1 MISATKDMTLPTAL
15 VGSIPRPSW
24 YTRSLHGQDF
34 KMALSDRAFREQYI
48 DAVGAFIN
56 DQECAGLDIIVDGD
70 ARFDDDVGG
79 RGWFFYLIDRLGG
92 FAERTDAQENWAKM
106 TRPGRI
112 LWELM
117 EAYQAPVLTEKV
129 SLSTPLHYAAIWQV
143 TQKLTDRPVKF
154 GAIAVDSVFHMIQN
168 RHYGSDVELLLDLA
182 AIVNKEYR
190 HLAAVGCPIIQI
202 EEPMLHLLDVASA
215 GDLDKAALIDV
226 FNRQVEG
233 VEAEIWCHTC
243 WGNPAQ
249 QSVKDETTTYAPALE
264 DLFSV
269 DADVVSFECASTG
282 GEDLEAIGAFATE
295 KKIAIGV
302 ISHLKTQVET
312 PEEVA
317 ALIRKALE
325 HIPPERLIVSTDCG
339 FGREGLSRRIAFY
352 KMVALVEGTNIV
364 RHELGLPEA
373 EVRAADPRFA
383 FSYAG

>member
-1 MISATKDMTLPTAL
+1 MTAVKDMVMPTAL

-24 YTRSLHGQDF
+24 YTRSLHGLDF
-34 KMALSDRAFREQYI
+34 KMALSDRGFREQYI
-48 DAVGAFIN
+48 DAVGAYVN

-79 RGWFFYLIDRLGG
+79 RGWFFYMIDRLGG
-92 FAERTDAQENWAKM
+92 FAERTDRQDNWAAM
-106 TRPGRI
+106 TQPGRI

-129 SLSTPLHYAAIWQV
+129 SLRAPLHYAAIWQV
-143 TQKLTDRPVKF
+143 TQKLTGKPVKF

-168 RHYGSDVELLLDLA
+168 RHYDSNVEFLNDLA
-182 AIVNKEYR
+182 DIVNKEYR
-190 HLAAVGCPIIQI
+190 ELSAVGCPILQV
-202 EEPMLHLLDVASA
+202 EEPMLHLLDVPSA
-215 GDLDKAALIDV
+215 GDLDKEALIAV
-226 FNRQVEG
+226 FNRQVES
-233 VEAEIWCHTC
+233 VESEIWCHTC

-249 QSVKDETTTYAPALE
+249 QSVKDESTTYAPALE
-264 DLFSV
+264 DLFRV
-269 DADVVSFECASTG
+269 DADVVTFECASTG
-282 GEDLEAIGAFATE
+282 GKDIPAIGKYKTD

-325 HIPPERLIVSTDCG
+325 HIPPERLIVTTDCG

-352 KMVALVEGTNIV
+352 KMVALVEGTNLV
-364 RHELGLPEA
+364 RRELGLPEA
-373 EVRAADPRFA
+373 EVRASDPRFA
-383 FSYAG
+383 FSYGG

>member
-1 MISATKDMTLPTAL
+1 MISATKDMMLPTAL

-24 YTRSLHGQDF
+24 YTRSLHGRDF

-48 DAVGAFIN
+48 DAVGAYIN

-79 RGWFFYLIDRLGG
+79 RGWFFYMIDRLGG

-117 EAYQAPVLTEKV
+117 EAYQAPVLTGKV
-129 SLSTPLHYAAIWQV
+129 SLRAPLHYGAIWQV
-143 TQKLTDRPVKF
+143 TQKLTDKPVKF

-168 RHYGSDVELLLDLA
+168 RHYDSNLELLLDLS
-182 AIVNKEYR
+182 AIVNEEYR
-190 HLAAVGCPIIQI
+190 HLARIGCPIIQI

-249 QSVKDETTTYAPALE
+249 QSVKDETMSYAPALE

-269 DADVVSFECASTG
+269 EADVVTFECASTG

-325 HIPPERLIVSTDCG
+325 HIPPERLIVTTDCG

-383 FSYAG
+383 FSFAG

>member
-1 MISATKDMTLPTAL
+1 MSSATADMVLPTAL

-34 KMALSDRAFREQYI
+34 KMALSDRGFREQYI
-48 DAVGAFIN
+48 DAVGAYVN

-79 RGWFFYLIDRLGG
+79 RGWFFYMIDRLGG
-92 FAERTDAQENWAKM
+92 FSERTDHQDNWAEM

-129 SLSTPLHYAAIWQV
+129 SLRSPLQYAAIWQV

-168 RHYGSDVELLLDLA
+168 RHYDSNVEFLNDLA
-182 AIVNKEYR
+182 DIVNKEYR
-190 HLAAVGCPIIQI
+190 QLGAVGCPIIQI
-202 EEPMLHLLDVASA
+202 EEPMLHLLDVPSA
-215 GDLDKAALIDV
+215 GDLDKEALIEV
-226 FNRQVEG
+226 FNRQVDG
-233 VEAEIWCHTC
+233 VDCEIWCHTC

-249 QSVKDETTTYAPALE
+249 QSVKDDTTTYEPALE
-264 DLFSV
+264 DLFRV
-269 DADVVSFECASTG
+269 NADVVTFECASTG
-282 GEDLEAIGAFATE
+282 GKDIPAIGAFKTD

-317 ALIRKALE
+317 ALIRMALE
-325 HIPPERLIVSTDCG
+325 HIPPERLIATTDCG

-364 RHELGLPEA
+364 RKELGLPEA
-373 EVRAADPRFA
+373 EVRASDPCFA
-383 FSYAG
+383 FSYEG

>member
-325 HIPPERLIVSTDCG
+325 HIPPERLIVTTDCG